1 MRKAWDDMTHA
12 DHFCH
17 EASFG
22 SGTVGNVIIFSHG
35 SGSLVVANALNN
47 NRCQFSGSTRWYSA
61 MVRRG
66 HWRDSWAVPVV
77 WARTAVL
84 CLPVQR
90 QTVCCSAPPP
100 KAPWWGATAAN
111 QALEKVCPYYD
122 TMSDLLR
129 ELDFCKGSHHDRLHN
144 SITTIVRWAGSLA
157 GHATCARGLLRR
169 APGCLSTP
177 HSPGVCFTRCSIGC
191 RNGTT

>member
-12 DHFCH
+12 DHFCD

-66 HWRDSWAVPVV
+66 HWRDSWAVPVCGLV
-77 WARTAVL
+77 PPFFAYRCNAKLCAALPPPPRLRGGVLPRPTRRWRKCARTTTRCRTFCASWTSARAPTTTGCTTASPPSCVGRVRSL
-84 CLPVQR
+84 AKPPALG
-90 QTVCCSAPPP
+90 VCCAVRRVAYLPHTHRVCASH
-100 KAPWWGATAAN
+100 AA
-111 QALEKVCPYYD
+111 
-122 TMSDLLR
+122 
-129 ELDFCKGSHHDRLHN
+129 
-144 SITTIVRWAGSLA
+144 
-157 GHATCARGLLRR
+157 
-169 APGCLSTP
+169 
-177 HSPGVCFTRCSIGC
+177 
-191 RNGTT
+191 